1 MEKLRE
7 SLQPVYKE
15 FIQLYAP
22 FKDTKDDIQILE
34 YEKLKCV

>member
-15 FIQLYAP
+15 FMQLYGPSKGAEN
-22 FKDTKDDIQILE
+22 DTRILE
-34 YEKLKCV
+34 YAKLKFV

>member
-15 FIQLYAP
+15 FIQLYTP
-22 FKDTKDDIQILE
+22 PKDTKDDSRILE
-34 YEKLKCV
+34 YEKLRYM

>member
-22 FKDTKDDIQILE
+22 PKDDARILE
-34 YEKLKCV
+34 YEKLKFV

>member
-15 FIQLYAP
+15 FIQLYTP
-22 FKDTKDDIQILE
+22 SKDPKEDTRILE
-34 YEKLKCV
+34 YEKLK